1 MSTKQQTHEDVV
13 KKTSFFHKFSKHRLA
28 MLGLVILILEIIVV
42 FTLPAVLKLDAYAIT
57 AAVNQAPSA
66 EHVLG
71 TDALG
76 RDMLAQIC
84 SGGQISLLVGLSSVV
99 ISLLIGVPLG
109 MLAGYYRGVV
119 EMVIMRLADVFMS
132 LPTMVL
138 VLVLVVVFN
147 PSIVVIIL
155 VIGVVGW
162 TSVAKQVYGSTL
174 TVRSKEYIES
184 AKAIGTKDVVIFFR
198 EILPNVMTPIW
209 MTLSFRV
216 SSAILT
222 ESALSFLG
230 SGVQPPDASWGNIIN
245 AAQKYV
251 VLTTRPWQ
259 WIPPGICLFITIVA
273 INLIGEGIRDV
284 MDPKTKRG

>member
-1 MSTKQQTHEDVV
+1 
-13 KKTSFFHKFSKHRLA
+13 
-28 MLGLVILILEIIVV
+28 
-42 FTLPAVLKLDAYAIT
+42 
-57 AAVNQAPSA
+57 
-66 EHVLG
+66 
-71 TDALG
+71 
-76 RDMLAQIC
+76 
-84 SGGQISLLVGLSSVV
+84 
-99 ISLLIGVPLG
+99 
-109 MLAGYYRGVV
+109 
-119 EMVIMRLADVFMS
+119 
-132 LPTMVL
+132 
-138 VLVLVVVFN
+138 
-147 PSIVVIIL
+147 
-155 VIGVVGW
+155 
-162 TSVAKQVYGSTL
+162 
-174 TVRSKEYIES
+174 
-184 AKAIGTKDVVIFFR
+184 
-198 EILPNVMTPIW
+198 MTPIW